1 MIERST
7 KRAKC
12 LLEKAEMIKL
22 YLEGESTSNIAKLA
36 NVSPRY
42 VRMVL
47 TDNNI
52 KKRARGSWKRKY
64 HLNENYFK
72 NWSNN
77 MAYILGFFI
86 ADGVIVKNSQTVSI
100 SQKESSILED
110 IKIELHSN
118 QPLYQNKKLAC
129 TC

>member
-1 MIERST
+1 
-7 KRAKC
+7 
-12 LLEKAEMIKL
+12 
-22 YLEGESTSNIAKLA
+22 
-36 NVSPRY
+36 
-42 VRMVL
+42 
-47 TDNNI
+47 
-52 KKRARGSWKRKY
+52 
-64 HLNENYFK
+64 
-72 NWSNN
+72 
-77 MAYILGFFI
+77 MAYILAFFI